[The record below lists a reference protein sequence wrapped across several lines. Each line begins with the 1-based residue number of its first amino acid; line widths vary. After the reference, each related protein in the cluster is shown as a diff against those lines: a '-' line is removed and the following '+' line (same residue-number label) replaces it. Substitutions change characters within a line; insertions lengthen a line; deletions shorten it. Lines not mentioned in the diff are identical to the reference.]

1 MKKSVVKASLAA
13 VMLFSVVLGQSVVA
27 NAEAVTPV
35 VSAKPAATAKPTAT
49 VKPVATPV
57 MTDNLSKYGLKKA
70 MDLPVT
76 LTSEG
81 LTFTL
86 HKIMIYDF
94 KSPEVKN
101 LQKLYGLQDFTGSIG
116 LPKYLIWTKFTLQNN
131 TNKTMIGGGNDLS
144 ILMPFTFQTGKITDP
159 IWPKKLA
166 EKTNSIEALWTYKLK
181 PGEKITSYL
190 AYAYAG
196 EFDYFVMRMFY
207 GKNFVEKYVVPE

>member
-1 MKKSVVKASLAA
+1 MKKRIVKSVLAA
-13 VMLFSVVLGQSVVA
+13 AMLFSVVLGQGVVA
-27 NAEAVTPV
+27 NAT
-35 VSAKPAATAKPTAT
+35 TAKPTA
-49 VKPVATPV
+49 APV
-57 MTDNLSKYGLKKA
+57 MTDNLSKYGLNKA

-81 LTFTL
+81 LSYTL

-94 KSPEVKN
+94 KSAEVKN
-101 LQKLYGLQDFTGSIG
+101 LQKMYGFQNSTGTIDS
-116 LPKYLIWTKFTLQNN
+116 PKHLIWTKFTLQNN
-131 TNKTMIGGGNDLS
+131 TNKTMVGGGKD
-144 ILMPFTFQTGKITDP
+144 IKRLMPFTFQTGNITDP

-166 EKTNSIEALWTYKLK
+166 EKTNSTEALWTYKLK